1 MLDLTFLSELSEDE
15 LENIAYEARR
25 EVENRKRKEQSMLW
39 NQVMIAIG
47 NYFEKGYSLKLKMW
61 CEDYTVNSSDWYPEE
76 EIGVLNFEGES

>member
-25 EVENRKRKEQSMLW
+25 EVESRKRKEQTLLW
-39 NQVMIAIG
+39 NQVVIAIG
-47 NYFEKGYSLKLKMW
+47 NYFEKGYPLKLKMW
-61 CEDYTVNSSDWYPEE
+61 CEDYTVHSSDWYPED